1 MVTNKK
7 NTIEK
12 NWQILPQITED
23 FSAKF
28 PEINPVILQLLFNR
42 DLDNQE
48 KIDQFLNP
56 DYGSDLYDPFL
67 FSEMEKVVKRIFLA
81 IEKQEKIV
89 VYGDYDADGV
99 CSSVVMVETLKN
111 FGAQVEVYIPFRET
125 EGYGLNLA
133 AAKELINQGVNLVIT
148 VDCGISN
155 KNEVELL
162 NQGGVDVIITD
173 HHHQPLELPKA
184 FAIINQNLT
193 REKYPFKKLA
203 GCGVAFKVVQGL
215 ITKQAE
221 YKIKQLPEG
230 FEKWLLDLVAIG
242 TIADLQ
248 PLLGEN
254 RILVKYG
261 LVVLNKTKRLGI
273 LKLIE
278 KIGNHVTVIDERMV
292 GWQISPRLNAAGR
305 LNHASSAYQLLLTEN
320 AAEADQLAIEIN
332 QTNQQRQQITD
343 KINLEAKEKIGKV
356 DKQKILIVVG
366 ENWPTGVVGL
376 VAGRLTDNHHL
387 PSLVIS
393 RYNGE
398 IIGSGRSIAEFN
410 LIEAIQKCD
419 ECLSRYGGH
428 GQAAGFTLKDE
439 KSLAKFIE
447 KITKLAETKLKEKE
461 LKPILE
467 IDSEINLNQL
477 DWQLVEEIEKFIPY
491 GEENPKPK
499 FLIKD
504 LTIIDCQLVGQD
516 GKHLR
521 LTIGDDQI
529 SKKAIGFSF
538 GEWFSRI
545 KKGDKI
551 DLISEIEINEWNGNR
566 ELQLKIVDLRQS
578 HS

>member
-99 CSSVVMVETLKN
+99 CSSVVMVESLKN

-254 RILVKYG
+254 RVLVKYG

>member
-254 RILVKYG
+254 RVLVKYG

-439 KSLAKFIE
+439 KFLAKFIE

>member
-1 MVTNKK
+1 MQRNVND
-7 NTIEK
+7 
-12 NWQILPQITED
+12 PH
-23 FSAKF
+23 
-28 PEINPVILQLLFNR
+28 LLRTF
-42 DLDNQE
+42 
-48 KIDQFLNP
+48 
-56 DYGSDLYDPFL
+56 
-67 FSEMEKVVKRIFLA
+67 
-81 IEKQEKIV
+81 
-89 VYGDYDADGV
+89 
-99 CSSVVMVETLKN
+99 ET
-111 FGAQVEVYIPFRET
+111 
-125 EGYGLNLA
+125 
-133 AAKELINQGVNLVIT
+133 
-148 VDCGISN
+148 N